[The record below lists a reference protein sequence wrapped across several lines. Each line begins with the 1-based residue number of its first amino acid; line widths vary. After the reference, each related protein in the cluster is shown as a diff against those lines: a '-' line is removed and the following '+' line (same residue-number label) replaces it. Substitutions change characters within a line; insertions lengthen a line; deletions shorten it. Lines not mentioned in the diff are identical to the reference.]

1 MDSIGSRI
9 KAARKRRG
17 MSQKALA
24 KRICKCASAVSGY
37 ENDFQIP
44 PLDVLVT
51 IAKVLDVSLGYLAC
65 LQPHET
71 YTVDKLRPKQKEIV
85 DLLFT
90 EFSDPT
96 NTSGLLSPQ
105 QIEIIQ
111 KLVLLFSQKKQP

>member
-37 ENDFQIP
+37 ENDFQVP

-51 IAKVLDVSLGYLAC
+51 ISKVLDVSLGYLAC
-65 LQPHET
+65 LETQET
-71 YTVDKLRPKQKEIV
+71 YTVDKLQPHQKEIV
-85 DLLFT
+85 DLLFA
-90 EFSDPT
+90 EFSVPT
-96 NTSGLLSPQ
+96 NTNGILSPQ
-105 QIEIIQ
+105 QVEIVQ
-111 KLVLLFSQKKQP
+111 KLVLVFSQKKQS